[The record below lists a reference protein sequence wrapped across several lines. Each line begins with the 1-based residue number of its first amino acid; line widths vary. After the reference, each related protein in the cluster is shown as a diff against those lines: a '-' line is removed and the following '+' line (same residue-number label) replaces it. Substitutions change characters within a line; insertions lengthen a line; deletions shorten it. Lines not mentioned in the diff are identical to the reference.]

1 MFVIALNTIKEF
13 IRNKIMYVIVFIAI
27 WLIFFSIILSQLAL
41 TESKKIIIDFTLTVI
56 ELFWLI
62 TTLFLWSYLIYNEIT
77 KNTILLILSKKPS
90 RWHFLMWKLLWFL
103 WLLSILYIILTIA
116 FLTVLFVHN
125 IWFENVWS
133 YIFAIFFSYLK
144 ISITLGFII
153 LFSSFMSPF
162 VSLLVT
168 LWVYLI
174 SHSLWFV
181 KFYLSVSW
189 KVADWTFTSKIV
201 NFLYYFFP
209 NFQDLSMKEYLSSPQ
224 LSNYTGWHIL
234 LSTWTSIIYIFIL
247 MVIAI
252 AIFKKREF

>member
-56 ELFWLI
+56 ELFGLI

-90 RWHFLMWKLLWFL
+90 RWHFLVWKLLGFL
-103 WLLSILYIILTIA
+103 WLLSILYVILTIA

-125 IWFENVWS
+125 IWFDNAWI
-133 YIFAIFFSYLK
+133 YILAIFFSYLK
-144 ISITLGFII
+144 IAITLGFII

-181 KFYLSVSW
+181 KFYLNISGKVS
-189 KVADWTFTSKIV
+189 DWTFTSKIV
-201 NFLYYFFP
+201 SFLYYLFP
-209 NFQDLSMKEYLSSPQ
+209 NFQDLSVKEYLSAPQ
-224 LSNYTGWHIL
+224 LSNYTSWHIL